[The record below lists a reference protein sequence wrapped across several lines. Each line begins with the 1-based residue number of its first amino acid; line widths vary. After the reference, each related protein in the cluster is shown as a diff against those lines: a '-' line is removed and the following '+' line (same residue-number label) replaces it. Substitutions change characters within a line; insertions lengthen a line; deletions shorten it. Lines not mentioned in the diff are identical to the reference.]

1 MITACQ
7 EIDAAI
13 GSMRQE
19 VKKCRHSSW
28 SLVIS
33 HPADAHC
40 RCSLCRSAT
49 SAHRSDTARTKW
61 RRHRSKA
68 ARSRASAR
76 SPARTRPHT
85 RPATRRGWSVQRR
98 PCDRWHGSL
107 GLLQSQPDRAGST
120 CQFRHQTNRSE
131 EWPVKPARSGSATS
145 MRQIRR
151 ASIVTCVLL
160 LGDDQDW
167 SRGGPG
173 AASGV
178 WVACD
183 ERWRNVVIPRGLL

>member
-76 SPARTRPHT
+76 SPARTRLTLVRQLDGGGRFKDALAIDGMDH
-85 RPATRRGWSVQRR
+85 WDFSN
-98 PCDRWHGSL
+98 
-107 GLLQSQPDRAGST
+107 QPDRGGSSG
-120 CQFRHQTNRSE
+120 QFRHPTNRSE
-131 EWPVKPARSGSATS
+131 EWSVKPARSGSATS

-160 LGDDQDW
+160 LGDEQDW